1 MSSRSRQY
9 DVTCIFHLLLAST
22 HKLIHTPTKPNEE
35 KDQDQARSN
44 LSPLTTIPFHRYI
57 LARINVNFL
66 LLEHI
71 YVKSLDQPVS
81 HTSNS
86 IMDALRGSSP
96 AKNGAGCE
104 SPEQLLD
111 SFKAAALSVTKLY
124 KTSVAAQTKAR
135 ADGYQDCLDDLLAFL
150 DKSNIGVSDGEG
162 WLIRKWATE
171 RLDGRDISPQ
181 TVESED
187 EVEKPEPASSPEI
200 HHSGNQTHLSA
211 MRNEPHLQTESA
223 PASIHQSTIN
233 SPAGE
238 QQMISVPTQD
248 SFTFRASHPYPQEPY
263 LNLENLDLS
272 DSTRTNDGASPGSS
286 AVPIAHPTRSR
297 TNKRGPRPRP
307 TNHLGKGAGQ
317 KRTINFAELF
327 NVGDIPF
334 GKDMFGREGKRSR
347 HN

>member
-1 MSSRSRQY
+1 
-9 DVTCIFHLLLAST
+9 
-22 HKLIHTPTKPNEE
+22 
-35 KDQDQARSN
+35 
-44 LSPLTTIPFHRYI
+44 
-57 LARINVNFL
+57 
-66 LLEHI
+66 
-71 YVKSLDQPVS
+71 
-81 HTSNS
+81 
-86 IMDALRGSSP
+86 MDALRGSSP
-96 AKNGAGCE
+96 AKNSAGCE

-162 WLIRKWATE
+162 WLVRKWATE

-181 TVESED
+181 AIESED
-187 EVEKPEPASSPEI
+187 EVEKSDPISSPEI
-200 HHSGNQTHLSA
+200 HSGSQAHLST
-211 MRNEPHLQTESA
+211 MRNESHLQQESLPTSA
-223 PASIHQSTIN
+223 HQSTVD
-233 SPAGE
+233 SPIGE
-238 QQMISVPTQD
+238 QQMITVPTQD
-248 SFTFRASHPYPQEPY
+248 TFTFRASHPYPQEPY

-272 DSTRTNDGASPGSS
+272 DTTRTNDGSTPGSS
-286 AVPIAHPTRSR
+286 AVPIPHPARSR
-297 TNKRGPRPRP
+297 TNKRGPRPKP

-317 KRTINFAELF
+317 KRSINFAELF

>member
-1 MSSRSRQY
+1 
-9 DVTCIFHLLLAST
+9 
-22 HKLIHTPTKPNEE
+22 
-35 KDQDQARSN
+35 
-44 LSPLTTIPFHRYI
+44 
-57 LARINVNFL
+57 
-66 LLEHI
+66 
-71 YVKSLDQPVS
+71 
-81 HTSNS
+81 
-86 IMDALRGSSP
+86 MDPLRGSSP
-96 AKNGAGCE
+96 AKNAAGCE

-162 WLIRKWATE
+162 WLVRKWATE

-181 TVESED
+181 AVESED
-187 EVEKPEPASSPEI
+187 EVEKPETLSSPEI
-200 HHSGNQTHLSA
+200 HHSSTQTHLSVL
-211 MRNEPHLQTESA
+211 RNESHLQSEPTPVSVY
-223 PASIHQSTIN
+223 HSTANPLI
-233 SPAGE
+233 GE
-238 QQMISVPTQD
+238 QQAISVPTQD
-248 SFTFRASHPYPQEPY
+248 SFTFRSSHPYPQEPY

-272 DSTRTNDGASPGSS
+272 DSTRTNDIATPGSS
-286 AVPIAHPTRSR
+286 AAPIAHPARPR
-297 TNKRGPRPRP
+297 PNKRGARPRP
-307 TNHLGKGAGQ
+307 TSHLGKGAGQ